1 MNTYHISRFE
11 KSLVDFISEA
21 TARVYLQYFLSFVND
36 TGSSRSAC
44 TCRHHT
50 VTAQGI
56 IHLCAIPSRSVSLN
70 IRLVR
75 GFLPLKI
82 EDVSADERSDR
93 EDCKESLDTN

>member
-44 TCRHHT
+44 TCRHHHGDWPRNHT
-50 VTAQGI
+50 
-56 IHLCAIPSRSVSLN
+56 
-70 IRLVR
+70 LVR
-75 GFLPLKI
+75 DSIKISFPEYKACTWLPA
-82 EDVSADERSDR
+82 S
-93 EDCKESLDTN
+93 